1 MIERERT
8 FLLKYLPKDLQNFPK
23 EEVIDLY
30 IPKNVEHPKIRIR
43 KVGEKMFIT
52 KKVGVPGDDNSIKQE
67 TTIPLE
73 KHEYQG
79 FMSTQGK
86 LLSKIRY
93 QYSWQGR
100 AGELDVFQGDL
111 FGLVMIDFEFE
122 TQEELQVFA
131 MPEFCL
137 ADITQER
144 AIAGGLLAGKKYE
157 EIQPILKKYGYHAIL
172 F

>member
-8 FLLKYLPKDLQNFPK
+8 YLLKSLPKDLQNFPK

-30 IPKNVEHPKIRIR
+30 IPQSAEHPHVRVR
-43 KVGEKMFIT
+43 KVGEKMYIT
-52 KKVGVPGDDNSIKQE
+52 KKVDIPGQDASIKRE

-73 KHEYQG
+73 KDEYKG
-79 FMSTQGK
+79 FMTASGK
-86 LLSKIRY
+86 LLSKMRY

-100 AGELDVFQGDL
+100 TGELDVFQGDL

-122 TQEELQVFA
+122 KQEELEAFE

-137 ADITQER
+137 AEITQEKG
-144 AIAGGLLAGKKYE
+144 IAGGLLAGKKYE
-157 EIQPILKKYGYHAIL
+157 DIQPLLKKYGYHAIL